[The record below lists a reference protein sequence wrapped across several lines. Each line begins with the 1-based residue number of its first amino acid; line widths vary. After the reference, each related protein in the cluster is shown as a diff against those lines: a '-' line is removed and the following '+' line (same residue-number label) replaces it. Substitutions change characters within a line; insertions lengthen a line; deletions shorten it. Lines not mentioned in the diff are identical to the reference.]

1 MFPRGDMYIRDQKN
15 TKGHV
20 MGCTMGQWHP
30 TEHAEAMTCRC
41 VFHLLTAGLSL
52 SLLRGGQSA

>member
-1 MFPRGDMYIRDQKN
+1 MYIRDQKN